1 MPNAS
6 SLPRTAQLNRDA
18 LLALLRQDLLS
29 TRRIG
34 AVMALVGA
42 VLMLYGWSQ
51 RHQLMDAGRNELMDL
66 AAFFGWGA
74 ILLIVGLLVLWRG
87 SRHTR
92 ALIRSVKADERTP
105 MLMTV
110 LREEVPS
117 DDDERVRFV
126 ATLYNVKEHRVALR
140 DVRLRTGDMPMAYPY
155 DEGVTKVPVE
165 VYGKPGKGPVV
176 IDAGWAFL
184 LPSHLTYPWYK

>member
-6 SLPRTAQLNRDA
+6 SLTRTAQLNHDA
-18 LLALLRQDLLS
+18 LLALLRQDLSS

-34 AVMALVGA
+34 VVMAFLGA
-42 VLMLYGWSQ
+42 VAMLYGRPQW
-51 RHQLMDAGRNELMDL
+51 HQLMDAGRDELMEL
-66 AAFFGWGA
+66 VSFFGWGA
-74 ILLIVGLLVLWRG
+74 ILLIAGLLVLWRG

-92 ALIRSVKADERTP
+92 MLIRSVKADERTP

-155 DEGVTKVPVE
+155 DDGVTKVPVE
-165 VYGKPGKGPVV
+165 VYGRPGEGPVV

-184 LPSHLTYPWYK
+184 LPANLTYPWYK